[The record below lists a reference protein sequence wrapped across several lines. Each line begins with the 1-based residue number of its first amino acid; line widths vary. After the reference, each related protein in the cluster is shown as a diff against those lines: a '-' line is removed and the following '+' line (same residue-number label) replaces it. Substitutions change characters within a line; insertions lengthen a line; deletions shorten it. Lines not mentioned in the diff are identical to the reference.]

1 MVQHLISERPKT
13 KPVNYEDIEPIEI
26 DSTTSNS
33 QDDIECLLRRGFNK
47 DFSNPHQVKYLKELI
62 EAIPTKHPQLKEY
75 THIPFYFKINMMTDK
90 CWESRVQ
97 NALIWFI
104 DKFAHV
110 EQSDYKFIFSF
121 IINIRKPKKVDPVKK
136 GGFFS
141 SIFGK
146 KELE

>member
-1 MVQHLISERPKT
+1 
-13 KPVNYEDIEPIEI
+13 
-26 DSTTSNS
+26 
-33 QDDIECLLRRGFNK
+33 
-47 DFSNPHQVKYLKELI
+47 
-62 EAIPTKHPQLKEY
+62 
-75 THIPFYFKINMMTDK
+75 MMTDK

-110 EQSDYKFIFSF
+110 EQSDYKFIFFF
-121 IINIRKPKKVDPVKK
+121 ITNIRKPKKVDPVKK